1 MEEQEYIIEQL
12 DKHNRANFSCGR
24 DELDRYLQTQA
35 SQDIK
40 KNMSVS
46 YVLSEK
52 GSDVVFGYYSIST
65 IGIFPG
71 DLPDSLIKKLPKYPV
86 LPGVLLSR
94 LAVDEKYKGRG
105 LGGLLLIDALK
116 RTLAVV
122 GKQVGIVT
130 IVVHAKDDK
139 AISFYKHYGFLALS
153 ENNFKLFLPLK
164 TIKGLH
170 LE

>member
-1 MEEQEYIIEQL
+1 MMEEQEYIIEQL
-12 DKHNRANFSCGR
+12 DKHNRTNFSCGR

-40 KNMSVS
+40 KNMSVT

-71 DLPDSLIKKLPKYPV
+71 DLPDSLIKRLPKYPV
-86 LPGVLLSR
+86 LPGVLLGR

-116 RTLAVV
+116 RTLAV
-122 GKQVGIVT
+122 GKQVGIVA
-130 IVVHAKDDK
+130 IVVHAKEDK

-164 TIKGLH
+164 TIQGLH

>member
-1 MEEQEYIIEQL
+1 
-12 DKHNRANFSCGR
+12 
-24 DELDRYLQTQA
+24 
-35 SQDIK
+35 
-40 KNMSVS
+40 MSVT
-46 YVLSEK
+46 YVLSEQ

-71 DLPDSLIKKLPKYPV
+71 DLPDSLIKKLPKYQV
-86 LPGVLLSR
+86 LPGVLLGR

-116 RTLAVV
+116 RTLAV
-122 GKQVGIVT
+122 GKQVAIVAV
-130 IVVHAKDDK
+130 VVHAKDDK
-139 AISFYKHYGFLALS
+139 AISYYKHYGFLALS

-164 TIKGLH
+164 TIQGLH

>member
-1 MEEQEYIIEQL
+1 MIEEQEYIIEQL
-12 DKHNRANFSCGR
+12 HKHNRVYFSCGT

-40 KNMSVS
+40 KNMSVT
-46 YVLSEK
+46 YVLSEQ
-52 GSDVVFGYYSIST
+52 GSNVVLGYYSIST

-71 DLPDSLIKKLPKYPV
+71 DLPISLLKKLGKYPV
-86 LPGVLLSR
+86 LPGVLIGR

-116 RTLAVV
+116 RTLAV
-122 GKQVGIVT
+122 GKQIGIVA

-139 AISFYKHYGFLALS
+139 AINFYKHYGFLALP
-153 ENNFKLFLPLK
+153 ENDFKLFLPLK
-164 TIKGLH
+164 TIQGLH
-170 LE
+170 LD